1 MFSYWRR
8 VLGPAAERGVLAIV
22 RRGYEQCQRSL
33 LTLTKRC
40 CLGGN
45 LLLARPVES
54 QSPSQAKPNLP
65 EINVQ
70 RCVRTYDKVRA
81 GLRWRMESGFGGGRQ
96 QRRLRQEIWNLL
108 EVPPESS
115 SKITRCCCLRQIQF
129 QSMHFRLESNS
140 FLFSCQRLSLE
151 ILHVFNASCH
161 SKSRSIIFRFHWG
174 FFDVCVSN

>member
-1 MFSYWRR
+1 MALKLFSS
-8 VLGPAAERGVLAIV
+8 VLCSFVLVWSFKLLNICLSSLASFSHCALITLVLPTFVQQAKNCPLTRAQGVYVCVLTEICGWTTEHEPAPRESCASINCLLSFSCFRIDDGFSGPAAERGVLAIV

-81 GLRWRMESGFGGGRQ
+81 GLRWRMS
-96 QRRLRQEIWNLL
+96 
-108 EVPPESS
+108 
-115 SKITRCCCLRQIQF
+115 
-129 QSMHFRLESNS
+129 
-140 FLFSCQRLSLE
+140 
-151 ILHVFNASCH
+151 
-161 SKSRSIIFRFHWG
+161 
-174 FFDVCVSN
+174 